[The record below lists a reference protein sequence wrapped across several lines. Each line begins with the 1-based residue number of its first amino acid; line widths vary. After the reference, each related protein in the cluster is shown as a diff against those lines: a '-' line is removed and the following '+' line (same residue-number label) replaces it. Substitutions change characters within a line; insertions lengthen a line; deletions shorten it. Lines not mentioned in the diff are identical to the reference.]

1 MVVRLSATAPG
12 HVEAMLRGRSVLV
25 VVGAGGVGKTT
36 LSAALGVAAAT
47 LGLRAIV
54 LTVDPARR
62 LANALGLRALD
73 EHVQT
78 LTVQDFADA
87 GVEVLV
93 PLDAAM
99 LDVKSTFDR
108 VVQRHAGDEAR
119 AQAILD
125 NPLYRTASTALAG
138 SQEYMAMERLA
149 EVVAEGGYDLV
160 LLDTPPSAHALD
172 FLDAPQRMIDLFD
185 NRAFQTL
192 LRPFVGGSNSGS
204 GLFAPGS
211 LVMRGLGRFTS
222 AEAFHDLLRFFGALS
237 ATFDGFVRRAQGVI
251 AMLHGPTTAF
261 VLVSATDDASTD
273 EALFLQER
281 LASEQMAVGA
291 WLVNRVAP
299 MHVGLL
305 SEADHLTAH
314 LEAAFVAA
322 EDAALPPDAAA
333 STAHQSAAELAEVAL
348 AFARV
353 AQTDR
358 KQVAAL
364 QARLGA
370 STTLLRV
377 PRQSDEPADLR
388 ELHRL
393 ARILLE
399 AAPAPAGAP
408 PGDGEQR
415 RS

>member
-1 MVVRLSATAPG
+1 
-12 HVEAMLRGRSVLV
+12 MLRERSVLV

-78 LTVQDFADA
+78 LSIQDFADV
-87 GVEVLV
+87 GVAVQA

-108 VVQRHAGDEAR
+108 VVQRHAGDAAR

-149 EVVAEGGYDLV
+149 EIVAEGHYDLV

-185 NRAFQTL
+185 NRAFQAL
-192 LRPFVGGSNSGS
+192 LRPFVGGADVAS

-222 AEAFHDLLRFFGALS
+222 AEAFHELLRFFGALS

-251 AMLHGPTTAF
+251 EMLHGPSTGF

-273 EALFLQER
+273 EALYLQER
-281 LASEQMAVGA
+281 LNHEQMAVGA

-305 SEADHLTAH
+305 SEADGLQAH
-314 LEAAFVAA
+314 LEAAFAAA
-322 EDAALPPDAAA
+322 EGERAAA
-333 STAHQSAAELAEVAL
+333 AAPGDGSPRPAHVAAAELAEVAL
-348 AFARV
+348 AFARM
-353 AQTDR
+353 AQADR
-358 KQVAAL
+358 KHVAAL
-364 QARLGA
+364 QARLGDA
-370 STTLLRV
+370 TVLLRV

-388 ELHRL
+388 ELHAL
-393 ARILLE
+393 ARILLD
-399 AAPAPAGAP
+399 ATPTPAGTLTPTGGRAEP
-408 PGDGEQR
+408 
-415 RS
+415 

>member
-1 MVVRLSATAPG
+1 
-12 HVEAMLRGRSVLV
+12 MLRARSVLV

-36 LSAALGVAAAT
+36 LSAALGVAAAM

-78 LTVQDFADA
+78 LTVQDFADV
-87 GVEVLV
+87 GVTVQV

-108 VVQRHAGDEAR
+108 VVQRHAGDPAR

-149 EVVAEGGYDLV
+149 EVVADGHYDLV

-192 LRPFVGGSNSGS
+192 LRPFVGGADAAS

-222 AEAFHDLLRFFGALS
+222 AEAFHELLRFFGALS

-251 AMLHGPTTAF
+251 EMLHGPSTGF

-273 EALFLQER
+273 EALYLQER
-281 LASEQMAVGA
+281 LTSERMAIGA

-305 SEADHLTAH
+305 SEAEGLQAH
-314 LEAAFVAA
+314 LEAAFAAAEGVAA
-322 EDAALPPDAAA
+322 GTGAVGHPTPTHVA
-333 STAHQSAAELAEVAL
+333 AAELTEVAL
-348 AFARV
+348 AFARI
-353 AQTDR
+353 AQADR

-370 STTLLRV
+370 STPLLRV

-388 ELHRL
+388 ELRAL
-393 ARILLE
+393 AQILLD
-399 AAPAPAGAP
+399 ATPTPPPTPTTSPAVT
-408 PGDGEQR
+408 GD
-415 RS
+415 SATP